1 MGARKRKKHL
11 KKIWKGVKKK
21 KPNFKYS
28 ERIAGII
35 IIKEFFSPY
44 FLSQEV

>member
-11 KKIWKGVKKK
+11 KKIWKGVKKT
-21 KPNFKYS
+21 NFKYS

>member
-21 KPNFKYS
+21 NKLQIFRKDYWNNYYK
-28 ERIAGII
+28 GI
-35 IIKEFFSPY
+35 F
-44 FLSQEV
+44 